1 MTIDPE
7 TLAAYADGEL
17 DPLAA
22 KRVERAMADDP
33 SLAAEVER
41 HRALAARL
49 RGGFASLDAQP
60 MPAGVEALFA
70 RTDNV
75 VAFPTRKPAP
85 RPQRWWGAIAASLVA
100 GLLLGQLV
108 PRSGGELGFE
118 GGTAVAQGKLAR
130 ALDTQ
135 LASGAR
141 PNRGGMGRA
150 SVPGHVP
157 ARCPGWLLETACKRR
172 PRGMVAYPAERR
184 VDRTRLTDPLTF
196 TRDNGLRGGSGGLFR
211 TQWHDKRDR
220 TTGAFPAGAAIAKA
234 ARRRR

>member
-17 DPLAA
+17 DPISA

-41 HRALAARL
+41 HRALTARL
-49 RGGFASLDAQP
+49 RGGFAGLDKQP

-85 RPQRWWGAIAASLVA
+85 KPQRWWGAIAASLVA

-108 PRSGGELGFE
+108 PRSGGDLGFE
-118 GGTAVAQGKLAR
+118 GGTAVAQGSSPAR
-130 ALDTQ
+130 STRSLPRRRGRTRRSGS
-135 LASGAR
+135 ASPSAT
-141 PNRGGMGRA
+141 A
-150 SVPGHVP
+150 P
-157 ARCPGWLLETACKRR
+157 ARCAAPSRPAPPAASPVPAMAAHGGCRRCRAVRRR
-172 PRGMVAYPAERR
+172 PPPPMPKPDRR
-184 VDRTRLTDPLTF
+184 WPPCWNRRRQWRRATRWTP
-196 TRDNGLRGGSGGLFR
+196 R
-211 TQWHDKRDR
+211 
-220 TTGAFPAGAAIAKA
+220 

>member
-135 LASGAR
+135 LASTQGAQAPVR
-141 PNRGGMGRA
+141 IGITFRDRAGALCRTFETGTTGGIACAGDGGPWRVQALQGGTEATTTAYAQAGSPMA
-150 SVPGHVP
+150 AV
-157 ARCPGWLLETACKRR
+157 LEQAQAMAA
-172 PRGMVAYPAERR
+172 G
-184 VDRTRLTDPLTF
+184 DPL
-196 TRDNGLRGGSGGLFR
+196 D
-211 TQWHDKRDR
+211 
-220 TTGAFPAGAAIAKA
+220 AAGEAAALKG
-234 ARRRR
+234 R

>member
-17 DPLAA
+17 DPISA

-33 SLAAEVER
+33 ALAAEVER
-41 HRALAARL
+41 HRALTARL
-49 RGGFASLDAQP
+49 RGSFAGLGKQP

-75 VAFPTRKPAP
+75 VAFPTAKPAP
-85 RPQRWWGAIAASLVA
+85 KPQRWWGAIAASLVA

-135 LASGAR
+135 LASTQGADAPVR
-141 PNRGGMGRA
+141 IGITFRDRAGALCRTFETGTTGGIACA
-150 SVPGHVP
+150 SDSGPWRVQALQGGGQATTTAYAQAGSPMAAV
-157 ARCPGWLLETACKRR
+157 LEQAQAMAA
-172 PRGMVAYPAERR
+172 G
-184 VDRTRLTDPLTF
+184 DPL
-196 TRDNGLRGGSGGLFR
+196 D
-211 TQWHDKRDR
+211 
-220 TTGAFPAGAAIAKA
+220 AAGEAAALKG
-234 ARRRR
+234 R

>member
-17 DPLAA
+17 DPISA

-33 SLAAEVER
+33 ALAAEVER
-41 HRALAARL
+41 HRALTARL
-49 RGGFASLDAQP
+49 RGSFAGLDKQP

-85 RPQRWWGAIAASLVA
+85 KPQRWWGAIAASLVA

-135 LASGAR
+135 LASTQGADAPVR
-141 PNRGGMGRA
+141 IGITFRDRAGALCRTFETGTTGGIACSGNGGSWRVQALQGGGQATTTAYAQAGSPMA
-150 SVPGHVP
+150 AV
-157 ARCPGWLLETACKRR
+157 LEQAQAMAA
-172 PRGMVAYPAERR
+172 G
-184 VDRTRLTDPLTF
+184 DPL
-196 TRDNGLRGGSGGLFR
+196 D
-211 TQWHDKRDR
+211 
-220 TTGAFPAGAAIAKA
+220 AAGEAAALKG
-234 ARRRR
+234 R

>member
-17 DPLAA
+17 DPIAA

-33 SLAAEVER
+33 ALAAEVER

-49 RGGFASLDAQP
+49 RGSFAALDAQP

-85 RPQRWWGAIAASLVA
+85 KPQRWWGAIAASLVA

-108 PRSGGELGFE
+108 PRSGSELGFE
-118 GGTAVAQGKLAR
+118 GGTAVAQGGLAR

-135 LASGAR
+135 LASTQEAQAPVRIGITFRDRAGALCR
-141 PNRGGMGRA
+141 TFETGTTGGIACSDKAGPWRVQALQGGAQATTTAYAQAGSPMA
-150 SVPGHVP
+150 
-157 ARCPGWLLETACKRR
+157 ALLEQAQAMAA
-172 PRGMVAYPAERR
+172 G
-184 VDRTRLTDPLTF
+184 DPL
-196 TRDNGLRGGSGGLFR
+196 D
-211 TQWHDKRDR
+211 
-220 TTGAFPAGAAIAKA
+220 AAGEAAALKG
-234 ARRRR
+234 R